1 MKNGCSPHTVPGLE
15 VKIEQ
20 LRFRPS
26 ADGEP
31 SRPLVCQYYLSIRNG
46 SDRTVWLRG
55 RKWVLTDEETGEKV
69 VIEGEG
75 IVGSFPELRPGGKF
89 RYSSYHLY
97 RQATMAEGAYFGRD
111 DGGRP
116 IVVGIPPFR
125 MAAAPEGETDRSFS

>member
-1 MKNGCSPHTVPGLE
+1 MKTSFSPQAVPGLE

-20 LRFRPS
+20 LRFRVS
-26 ADGEP
+26 GKGEP
-31 SRPLVCQYYLSIRNG
+31 ERPLVCQYYLSIRNG
-46 SDRTVWLRG
+46 SDRTVQLQG

-97 RQATMAEGAYFGRD
+97 RQPTWAEGAYFGRD
-111 DGGRP
+111 ESGRP
-116 IVVGIPPFR
+116 IVVSIPRFR
-125 MAAAPEGETDRSFS
+125 MAAVPEGEGDRPLF